1 MSSFPLT
8 EDRRTRQFVLTIR
21 NIREEDYGNYTCVA
35 TNSLGAA
42 RREVTVSGR
51 PLAPSLVPGA
61 RGNSR
66 TEYIVRWRVN
76 SAFPVLEH
84 NIYYERISGNKVQ
97 LQGNFI
103 ERETL
108 LLTFYSLLMMGVNT

>member
-8 EDRRTRQFVLTIR
+8 DDRRTRQFVLTIR

-51 PLAPSLVPGA
+51 PLPPSLVPGA

-76 SAFPVLEH
+76 SAFPVREH

-97 LQGNFI
+97 FY
-103 ERETL
+103 RT
-108 LLTFYSLLMMGVNT
+108 LTFYSLLKMGVTLERSPI